1 MIAAVLFARSDSIY
15 KTIEGLDVYDI
26 ERDARSYSGNLPI
39 IAHPPCRAWGRLRGL
54 AKPRFDEMDL
64 ARFATLYIRK
74 NGGVLE
80 HPESSMLWK
89 EQNMPIPKK
98 CAPGSMDEFGGW
110 TLPIQQFSFGHRA
123 RKNTWLYIVG
133 VSPRSIP
140 DLPLVL
146 GNANFVVSS
155 SKRGGKKMP
164 EISRDE
170 REHTPVDLANW
181 LVELVKLVDISKGL
195 NDEI

>member
-15 KTIEGLDVYDI
+15 KTIDGLDVYDI
-26 ERDARSYSGNLPI
+26 ERDARSFCGNLPI

-54 AKPRFDEMDL
+54 AKPRFDEMEL

-80 HPESSMLWK
+80 HPESSLLWTD
-89 EQNMPIPKK
+89 QNMPIPKK
-98 CAPGSMDEFGGW
+98 SEPGSMDEFGGW

-133 VSPRSIP
+133 VKPGSIP
-140 DLPLVL
+140 VMPLVL
-146 GNANFVVSS
+146 GEASYLVTKG
-155 SKRGGKKMP
+155 KRTKKWKG
-164 EISRDE
+164 EISKAE
-170 REHTPVDLANW
+170 REHTPQELARWLVDL
-181 LVELVKLVDISKGL
+181 VKMIPRSNEVKS
-195 NDEI
+195 